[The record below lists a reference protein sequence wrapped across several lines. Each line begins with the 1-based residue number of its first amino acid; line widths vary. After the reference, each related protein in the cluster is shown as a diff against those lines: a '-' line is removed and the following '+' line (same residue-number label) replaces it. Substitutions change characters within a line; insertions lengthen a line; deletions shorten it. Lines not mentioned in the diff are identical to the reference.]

1 MSPHKQSPSPAAR
14 LHSLEEQVTGS
25 ASALLPALRVELLEN
40 RQAVVDGCR
49 GILESS
55 DRCIRLSGGKLIL
68 RFTGSGMDLRAFRE
82 GSAIV
87 SGRIASVEML

>member
-1 MSPHKQSPSPAAR
+1 MSSQKQSPAQR

-25 ASALLPALRVELLEN
+25 TAALLPALRVELLEN

-49 GILESS
+49 SILEYS
-55 DRCIRLSGGKLIL
+55 DSCIRLSGGKLIL
-68 RFTGSGMDLRAFRE
+68 RFTGSGLELRAFRE

-87 SGRIASVEML
+87 SGRITSVEMA